1 MLEDEVVCFMSV
13 VIDITPETE
22 KLLQAEWG
30 DLNKA
35 AGEALV
41 IESYRQG
48 KLSLGQCSEILGKSV
63 LETETF
69 FHSRGVDLPLTADD
83 VDGDRKRLKRMLK

>member
-1 MLEDEVVCFMSV
+1 MSV

-35 AGEALV
+35 AREALI

-48 KLSLGQCSEILGKSV
+48 KLSRGQCSEIFGLSL
-63 LETETF
+63 LEMEAF
-69 FHSRGVDLPLTADD
+69 FHSRGVELPLTAEDI
-83 VDGDRKRLKRMLK
+83 DRDRACLERMLK

>member
-1 MLEDEVVCFMSV
+1 MSL
-13 VIDITPETE
+13 VIDINPETE

-35 AGEALV
+35 AREALI

-48 KLSLGQCSEILGKSV
+48 KLSLGQCSEIFGKSI
-63 LETETF
+63 LETEAF
-69 FHSRGVDLPLTADD
+69 FRSRSVDLPLTAEDI
-83 VDGDRKRLKRMLK
+83 DRDRECLERMLK

>member
-1 MLEDEVVCFMSV
+1 MSL

-22 KLLQAEWG
+22 RLLQAEWG

-35 AGEALV
+35 AREALI

-48 KLSLGQCSEILGKSV
+48 KLSLGQCSEIFGMSL
-63 LETETF
+63 LDTEAF
-69 FHSRGVDLPLTADD
+69 FHSRGVDLPLTEEDISRD
-83 VDGDRKRLKRMLK
+83 QERLERMLK

>member
-1 MLEDEVVCFMSV
+1 MSV
-13 VIDITPETE
+13 VLDITPETE

-35 AGEALV
+35 AREALI

-48 KLSLGQCSEILGKSV
+48 KLSVGQCSEIFGMSV
-63 LETETF
+63 LETEAF
-69 FHSRGVDLPLTADD
+69 FHSRGVDLPLTVEDINR
-83 VDGDRKRLKRMLK
+83 DRECLERMLK

>member
-1 MLEDEVVCFMSV
+1 MSV
-13 VIDITPETE
+13 VIEISPEAE
-22 KLLQAEWG
+22 RLLQAEWG

-35 AGEALV
+35 AREALI

-48 KLSLGQCSEILGKSV
+48 KLSLGQCSEIFGISL

-69 FHSRGVDLPLTADD
+69 FHSRGVDLPLSEEDINR
-83 VDGDRKRLKRMLK
+83 DRECLERMLK

>member
-1 MLEDEVVCFMSV
+1 MSV

-35 AGEALV
+35 AREALI

-48 KLSLGQCSEILGKSV
+48 KLSLGQCSEIMGKSL
-63 LETETF
+63 LETEAF
-69 FHSRGVDLPLTADD
+69 FHSRSVDLPLT
-83 VDGDRKRLKRMLK
+83 GEEINRDRKCVERILK